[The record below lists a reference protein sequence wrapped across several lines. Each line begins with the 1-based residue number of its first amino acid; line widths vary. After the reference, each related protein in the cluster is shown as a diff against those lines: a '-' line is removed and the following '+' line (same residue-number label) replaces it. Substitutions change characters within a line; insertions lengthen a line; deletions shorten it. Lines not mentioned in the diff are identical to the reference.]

1 MTRDRLFGFVHIT
14 GHVCWWVFVVATLW
28 PAGADFSWTGDADMP
43 RRYADYIPSDGFCT
57 ASPIAVIAFLVLII
71 AAAVEAAA
79 VGRLLPGL
87 MTVGTPFVAAI
98 VLWSVNPTGC
108 GGHGTSAVLPAL
120 PTVLLAIALREIWA
134 RAFAPHPSS

>member
-1 MTRDRLFGFVHIT
+1 MTRDRLFRFVHVT
-14 GHVCWWVFVVATLW
+14 GHACWWVFVVATLW
-28 PAGADFSWTGDADMP
+28 PGSADFSWTGDVDLP
-43 RRYADYIPSDGFCT
+43 RGYADYLPSDGFCM
-57 ASPIAVIAFLVLII
+57 AGPIAVVAFLVLII

-79 VGRLLPGL
+79 VGRLAPGL

-120 PTVLLAIALREIWA
+120 PIVLVAIALREIWA
-134 RAFAPHPSS
+134 RALAPHPSS